1 MTIYEIVEELKTKYR
16 SSDPFELCD
25 YLGVKVAVTYLGSLK
40 GLYTFI
46 DDVPVILISSAIKR
60 IPQLLVCAHE
70 LGHHVLHSD
79 IAKQGALREF
89 TFFNTVS
96 ARVRTASV
104 SCCAFQDSP

>member
-60 IPQLLVCAHE
+60 IPQLLVCAH
-70 LGHHVLHSD
+70 
-79 IAKQGALREF
+79 
-89 TFFNTVS
+89 
-96 ARVRTASV
+96 
-104 SCCAFQDSP
+104 

>member
-60 IPQLLVCAHE
+60 IPQLLFCAHE
-70 LGHHVLHSD
+70 LIKGHISECCFFGSKHGAVTAAELHIIRTCLHKLKSTQ
-79 IAKQGALREF
+79 QGL
-89 TFFNTVS
+89 
-96 ARVRTASV
+96 
-104 SCCAFQDSP
+104 